1 MLIDK
6 PQSFRNSLRLSF
18 FSTHD
23 TSTQPESTPMVGVTT
38 DYISVGGNRHPGAA
52 DWDVQT
58 GVLAFGADNNVA
70 LWDPLVSSAR

>member
-1 MLIDK
+1 MA
-6 PQSFRNSLRLSF
+6 SVVS
-18 FSTHD
+18 
-23 TSTQPESTPMVGVTT
+23 

-70 LWDPLVSSAR
+70 LWEPLVSPLRLNVPVNTHVRILTVIQG